1 MNRPPAASKHEDLDG
16 PFLECVDLRSLSIDL
31 DRFDPAALVRELAAL
46 QLRPE
51 NAEKALRLEAAVA
64 ASLGAAPSR
73 AGKDGVGLSSAHHV
87 FLHDSAL
94 EYLAAREDPLPGP
107 VCQEI
112 LFEQQ
117 GRLVLPGQ
125 DPGGVLALE
134 LIARTLLLHPSAR
147 SLAGIDR
154 AKDVLRAGLALSH
167 RMCGNA
173 GLSPSSGFLSG
184 AGEELSIPAESAL
197 HELSQAVVFDEAG
210 LGALMLSGRFSE
222 EGLGR
227 LICDQGAIDLESFD
241 PDDNELLRHPLLSVD
256 GGVIIALPYA
266 LVPAMTR
273 AAVSALETEGSL
285 PEFAKMFEST
295 VGMHLDQMLA
305 PLGLKAASYLGS
317 PPAGAHLFLCAS
329 DTDKAVLIACLT
341 DASEDVS
348 AVGPW
353 SVQDRVDELLKTAE
367 AKARTL
373 KRKQGVRDVT
383 LLVTLQRLCR
393 NGVASLTW
401 ASSPKGFDRVAMM
414 SLEELR
420 VLADSIGG
428 HPRRLHYFLRD
439 LQTLRQDNV
448 VRTWSTLDLFRL
460 WEDKGDGF
468 YLGDDV
474 ARSGIGVVL
483 DTSSGG
489 DLRREVARKVGRHVC
504 PGYEPGT
511 LLEVEHHFKELA
523 VPIFQPSIAEHPALS
538 LRAGPC
544 SVWVV
549 APKLAEDL
557 PFPMEPQL
565 IEVLAY
571 WLWRLA
577 APLGQAFDHVG
588 LDLFVISLV
597 LESPETWARVCM
609 GQELETS
616 GDLAHV
622 VPQAPGRLEVRL
634 LPGFALRSVDSSD
647 AETDLIAVIL
657 DGLGAML
664 GDVATP
670 HVHAARESLAQW
682 ARSSQCRMMNTLR
695 GDREIDPRGLAQ
707 PHEAPRSLQNRVLD
721 GLGVEAAKKGWL
733 GEPIDGERHVGAL
746 LFQMVHLLYEQLALE
761 VARYD
766 EHLLPMLIHECE
778 AQLFATRV
786 DEQTRARAHACFGDV
801 EDMLTRDAR
810 RTSERASTA
819 IAGRFLVEYVTA
831 IPPTG
836 NRCASHV
843 DIDGLLS
850 RAVVL
855 LDFAHEAELSKV
867 GLGPTSADMLASGR
881 VGLSRQDHFFDA
893 QALYLKDIL
902 RVQVAPENDEA
913 GSPTVPTPSQ
923 VDASLRAELGL
934 DMQSL
939 LDVVD
944 DLSELAFASPSALGA
959 LPEGECIKRIACAGR
974 ISISAARRLVDR
986 LALRPRD
993 AFEDPPEGLD
1003 QHDVL
1008 PWRVGRRYSY
1018 IARPLICVES
1028 GGRTMVHWG
1037 PRHLFSSVRQTLL
1050 QVAQGRFRGQSKE
1063 MKSFQGRLR
1072 HLRGEQFG
1080 DQVARLLQAL
1090 PNVDVTPR
1098 FKGWAKCRLPHELG
1112 DIDVLAADHE
1122 AGILWAIECKNF
1134 EMTIVP
1140 ADLQNDIHDI
1150 EKAIGKQLRRAEWLQ
1165 ANPHA
1170 TQACLKLHD
1179 TEYEVRPLIVLAA
1192 LQLPAYLSKSD
1203 VPIVHIDGLLDFIRQ
1218 RGASVPPS

>member
-1 MNRPPAASKHEDLDG
+1 MNRPPTASKYEDPDV

-51 NAEKALRLEAAVA
+51 NVEKALRLEAAVA
-64 ASLGAAPSR
+64 ASLGAAPGR

-87 FLHDSAL
+87 FLHDSTL

-107 VCQEI
+107 ACQEI

-125 DPGGVLALE
+125 DPGGVHALE
-134 LIARTLLLHPSAR
+134 LIARTAFLHPSAR

-154 AKDVLRAGLALSH
+154 AKDVMRAGLALSH

-184 AGEELSIPAESAL
+184 AGEKLSIPAESAL
-197 HELSQAVVFDEAG
+197 HERSQAVVFDAAD
-210 LGALMLSGRFSE
+210 LGDLMLTGRFTE

-227 LICDQGAIDLESFD
+227 LTCDPGAIDLESFD
-241 PDDNELLRHPLLSVD
+241 PDDNELLWHPLLSVD
-256 GGVIIALPYA
+256 GGVIIASPYA

-273 AAVSALETEGSL
+273 AAVSALEAEGSL
-285 PEFAKMFEST
+285 PEFAKMFAHT

-305 PLGLKAASYLGS
+305 PLGLKAVSYLGS

-341 DASEDVS
+341 DASEDASV
-348 AVGPW
+348 VGPW
-353 SVQDRVDELLKTAE
+353 SVQDRVDELLKTAK

-428 HPRRLHYFLRD
+428 RPRRLHYFLQD
-439 LQTLRQDNV
+439 LQTLRQDNF
-448 VRTWSTLDLFRL
+448 VRAWSILDLFKL

-474 ARSGIGVVL
+474 ARSGIGVIL

-504 PGYEPGT
+504 PGYESGT

-523 VPIFQPSIAEHPALS
+523 VPIFQPSIAEHPALNLS
-538 LRAGPC
+538 VGRC
-544 SVWVV
+544 VVWVV
-549 APKLAEDL
+549 APQIAGGL
-557 PFPMEPQL
+557 PTPMEAQL
-565 IEVLAY
+565 IEVLVY

-577 APLGQAFDHVG
+577 EPLGQAFDQG
-588 LDLFVISLV
+588 GPDLFVISLM

-616 GDLAHV
+616 GDLVHV
-622 VPQAPGRLEVRL
+622 VAQAPGHLEVRL

-664 GDVATP
+664 GDDATP
-670 HVHAARESLAQW
+670 HVSAAHESLAQW
-682 ARSSQCRMMNTLR
+682 AKRSECRMMNTLR
-695 GDREIDPRGLAQ
+695 GDWEIDPRGLAQ
-707 PHEAPRSLQNRVLD
+707 PHESPPSLQNRVLD
-721 GLGVEAAKKGWL
+721 GLGIEAAKKGWL
-733 GEPIDGERHVGAL
+733 GESIDSEPRVGAL
-746 LFQMVHLLYEQLALE
+746 LLQMVRSLYEQFALE

-766 EHLLPMLIHECE
+766 EHLLPLLIHECE

-786 DEQTRARAHACFGDV
+786 DERIRARAHACFGDV

-810 RTSERASTA
+810 KTSDRASTA
-819 IAGRFLVEYVTA
+819 IAGRFLVEYATA
-831 IPPTG
+831 IPPRG
-836 NRCASHV
+836 DRRASHV

-850 RAVVL
+850 RAVIL
-855 LDFAHEAELSKV
+855 LDFAHEAELSRV

-881 VGLSRQDHFFDA
+881 VGLSRQGYFFDA

-902 RVQVAPENDEA
+902 RIQVAPENEEA
-913 GSPTVPTPSQ
+913 GAPTVPTPSQ
-923 VDASLRAELGL
+923 VDAALRAELGI
-934 DMQSL
+934 DMQSF
-939 LDVVD
+939 LDVAHE
-944 DLSELAFASPSALGA
+944 LSELAFSASSGLGL
-959 LPEGECIKRIACAGR
+959 LPEEELIKRVARAGR
-974 ISISAARRLVDR
+974 ISNSAARLLVDR
-986 LALRPRD
+986 LSLRRRD

-1018 IARPLICVES
+1018 IARPLVCVES

-1050 QVAQGRFRGQSKE
+1050 QVAQGRFRGQSEE
-1063 MKSFQGRLR
+1063 MKSFQGRLK

-1080 DQVARLLQAL
+1080 DQVARMLQAL

-1140 ADLQNDIHDI
+1140 ADLQNDVHDI
-1150 EKAIGKQLRRAEWLQ
+1150 EKAIGKQLKRAEWLQ
-1165 ANPHA
+1165 ANPEA
-1170 TQACLKLHD
+1170 TQACLRLHD
-1179 TEYEVRPLIVLAA
+1179 AEYEVRPLIVLAA
-1192 LQLPAYLSKSD
+1192 LQLPAYLSEPE

-1218 RGASVPPS
+1218 PGASVPLL

>member
-1 MNRPPAASKHEDLDG
+1 M
-16 PFLECVDLRSLSIDL
+16 SIDL
-31 DRFDPAALVRELAAL
+31 DRFDSTAFVSGLAAL

-51 NAEKALRLEAAVA
+51 SVEKTLRLEAAVA

-73 AGKDGVGLSSAHHV
+73 AGKDRVGLSSAHHV
-87 FLHDSAL
+87 FLHDFTL

-134 LIARTLLLHPSAR
+134 LIVRTLFLHPSAD

-184 AGEELSIPAESAL
+184 AGEELCIPAESAL
-197 HELSQAVVFDEAG
+197 HELSQAVVLDAAG
-210 LGALMLSGRFSE
+210 LDALMLSGRFSE

-227 LICDQGAIDLESFD
+227 LICEPGAIDLESFD

-256 GGVIIALPYA
+256 GGVIIASPYA
-266 LVPAMTR
+266 LVPAMTH
-273 AAVSALETEGSL
+273 AAVSALEAQGSL
-285 PEFAKMFEST
+285 PEFAKMFEHT

-341 DASEDVS
+341 DARDDVS
-348 AVGPW
+348 AVGSW
-353 SVQDRVDELLKTAE
+353 SVQDRVDELLKIAE

-393 NGVASLTW
+393 NGVASLAWTP
-401 ASSPKGFDRVAMM
+401 SPKGFDRVAMM

-428 HPRRLHYFLRD
+428 RPRRLHYFLQD
-439 LQTLRQDNV
+439 LQTLRQDNF

-474 ARSGIGVVL
+474 ARSGMGVVL

-504 PGYEPGT
+504 PGYESGT

-523 VPIFQPSIAEHPALS
+523 VPIFQPSIAEHPALC
-538 LRAGPC
+538 LRSGPC

-549 APKLAEDL
+549 APELAEGL

-565 IEVLAY
+565 IETLAY

-577 APLGQAFDHVG
+577 EPLGQAFDDVR

-609 GQELETS
+609 GQELVAS
-616 GDLAHV
+616 GDLAKV
-622 VPQAPGRLEVRL
+622 VPQAPDRLEVRL
-634 LPGFALRSVDSSD
+634 FPGFALRSVDSSD
-647 AETDLIAVIL
+647 AEIDLFAMIL
-657 DGLGAML
+657 DGLGVML
-664 GDVATP
+664 GDDAAP
-670 HVHAARESLAQW
+670 HLHAAHESLAQW
-682 ARSSQCRMMNTLR
+682 AKSSECRMMNTFR

-721 GLGVEAAKKGWL
+721 GLGAEAAKKGWL
-733 GEPIDGERHVGAL
+733 AGSIDGERPVGML
-746 LFQMVHLLYEQLALE
+746 LVQMVHSLYEQFALE

-766 EHLLPMLIHECE
+766 EHLIPMLIHECE

-786 DEQTRARAHACFGDV
+786 DEQTRARAHSCFGDV

-810 RTSERASTA
+810 KTSERASVA
-819 IAGRFLVEYVTA
+819 IASRFLVEYVTA
-831 IPPTG
+831 IPPVG
-836 NRCASHV
+836 VRRASHG
-843 DIDGLLS
+843 DIDDLLS

-867 GLGPTSADMLASGR
+867 GLGPTSAEMLASGR

-902 RVQVAPENDEA
+902 RIQVAPENDEA
-913 GSPTVPTPSQ
+913 GAPTVPTPAQ
-923 VDASLRAELGL
+923 MDAALRAELGL
-934 DMQSL
+934 NMQLL

-944 DLSELAFASPSALGA
+944 DLSELAWSASSGLGL
-959 LPEGECIKRIACAGR
+959 LPEEELIERVARAGR
-974 ISISAARRLVDR
+974 VSVSAARRLVDR

-993 AFEDPPEGLD
+993 AFADPPEGLD
-1003 QHDVL
+1003 RNDVL

-1018 IARPLICVES
+1018 IVRPFICAES
-1028 GGRTMVHWG
+1028 GGTTMVHWG
-1037 PRHLFSSVRQTLL
+1037 PRHLFSSVRQTLF
-1050 QVAQGRFRGQSKE
+1050 QVAQGRFRGQSEE
-1063 MKSFQGRLR
+1063 MTSFQGRLK
-1072 HLRGEQFG
+1072 HLRGEQFS
-1080 DQVARLLQAL
+1080 DQVARLLHAL
-1090 PNVDVTPR
+1090 PNVDVIPR
-1098 FKGWAKCRLPHELG
+1098 FKGWANCRLPHELG
-1112 DIDVLAADHE
+1112 DIDVLAADHK
-1122 AGILWAIECKNF
+1122 AGILWAIECKSF

-1140 ADLQNDIHDI
+1140 ADLQNDIRDI
-1150 EKAIGKQLRRAEWLQ
+1150 EKAIGKQLKRAEWLQ
-1165 ANPHA
+1165 ANPYA
-1170 TQACLKLHD
+1170 TQVCLKLHNS
-1179 TEYEVRPLIVLAA
+1179 EYEVRPLIVLAA
-1192 LQLPAYLSKSD
+1192 LQLPVYLSRPD
-1203 VPIVHIDGLLDFIRQ
+1203 VPVVHIDRLLDFIRQ
-1218 RGASVPPS
+1218 RGASVPPL